1 MIEVSFKKFQKFEH
15 KKAFNFC
22 NLIKELCGS
31 SRNFSKCI
39 SKINDAIQLAL
50 TRFTTENN
58 KKLKKAKICK
68 QKISLRKQYAADKS
82 NCQPDNLK

>member
-1 MIEVSFKKFQKFEH
+1 MIEVSFKKFQIFEH

-22 NLIKELCGS
+22 NLIKELCGKIS

-58 KKLKKAKICK
+58 KKLKKGKNLQAKNFSSQTIC
-68 QKISLRKQYAADKS
+68 RR
-82 NCQPDNLK
+82 